1 MTAPASSPSGPLS
14 ALTLGALQLR
24 HSDRYAL
31 HPVEN
36 TLRTFGALLGSP
48 CEESHRGLDF
58 RSAEGV
64 YRAGAQGL
72 PLPQIPQL
80 PQSVVELTRLRSHD
94 LEARRQLRLWAEA
107 HAATFDD
114 ATFQAR
120 WEAEGRLGGAEH
132 HVYHDEESGRWFKRL
147 YKGINESTLGDYF
160 VRLRLH
166 ASLFPETA
174 YRLEGFAIQ
183 PKSKALTPIVSQ
195 PHVEVDTEQPLVAKA
210 EVATLMAAMGFV
222 SVQLIFDG
230 VVDDGDYAYYHAD
243 TGVLAHDLHDENV
256 VRMKAT
262 GELAVID
269 PYISLARRGTWAAMK
284 LAEVHL
290 AFPPDDP
297 LPSPAGQPA

>member
-1 MTAPASSPSGPLS
+1 MTTPPSSASGRPG
-14 ALTLGALQLR
+14 ALTFGALHLR
-24 HSDRYAL
+24 YSHRYAA

-36 TLRTFGALLGSP
+36 TLRYFGDLPGSP
-48 CEESHRGLDF
+48 SEESHGSLDF
-58 RSAEGV
+58 QSAESI

-94 LEARRQLRLWAEA
+94 QDTRRHLRLWAEA

-114 ATFQAR
+114 AAFQAR

-132 HVYHDEESGRWFKRL
+132 HVYHDEDSGRWFKRL

-160 VRLRLH
+160 VRMRLH
-166 ASLFPETA
+166 AVLFPETA
-174 YRLEGFAIQ
+174 YRLEGFPIQ
-183 PKSKALTPIVSQ
+183 PKSKTLAPVVSQ
-195 PHVEVDTEQPLVAKA
+195 PHVEVDTDRPLVAKA
-210 EVATLMAAMGFV
+210 EVSALMATMGFV
-222 SVQLIFDG
+222 SVQLVFDG
-230 VVDDGDYAYYHAD
+230 SVDDGYYAYYHVP
-243 TGVLAHDLHDENV
+243 TGVLTHDLHDENV

-269 PYISLARRGTWAAMK
+269 PYISLARRGTWAALK
-284 LAEVHL
+284 LAEVDL

-297 LPSPAGQPA
+297 LPSAESPPA

>member
-94 LEARRQLRLWAEA
+94 LEARRHLRLWAEA

-183 PKSKALTPIVSQ
+183 PKSKALTRSSRSPTSRW
-195 PHVEVDTEQPLVAKA
+195 T
-210 EVATLMAAMGFV
+210 
-222 SVQLIFDG
+222 
-230 VVDDGDYAYYHAD
+230 
-243 TGVLAHDLHDENV
+243 
-256 VRMKAT
+256 
-262 GELAVID
+262 
-269 PYISLARRGTWAAMK
+269 
-284 LAEVHL
+284 
-290 AFPPDDP
+290 
-297 LPSPAGQPA
+297 PSNRSSPRPRSRP